1 MTTIAQ
7 PKPSAKLSDRL
18 FDAVGHAVKAPS
30 GHNTQPWLFRLK
42 PGQVELLA
50 DLRRA
55 CPVVDPNNRELT
67 ISCGAALFHLRLAIN
82 CDSMAT
88 QVRVLPLGSE
98 ENVIARVMVA
108 GPHAPNDDEQML
120 FEAIPKRRTNRF
132 PFSKQDVDPQLQT
145 EWIND
150 AKSEGAWIHLIHAD
164 REKHAIADLI
174 SEGDREQAH
183 DKRFRHEL
191 AKWIHSNSSSR
202 RDGIPGSSQGVSD
215 FASHFGWLAV
225 RTFDWGDGQ
234 AAKDRQLAE
243 GSPLLAVI
251 GTDADTPADWVAC
264 GQALAKISLRAAS
277 WSVDASYLNQ
287 PIEIPRLRTK
297 LAELIGIKAY
307 PQILLRLG
315 HGSDVK
321 PTPRRRVEDVI
332 IGPEGQH

>member
-1 MTTIAQ
+1 MTTIAP
-7 PKPSAKLSDRL
+7 PKPSLTLSDRL
-18 FDAVGHAVKAPS
+18 LKMVGHAVMAPS

-50 DLRRA
+50 DLSRA
-55 CPVVDPNNRELT
+55 CPVVDPCNRELT
-67 ISCGAALFHLRLAIN
+67 ISCGAALFHLKLAIH
-82 CDSMAT
+82 CDSLAT
-88 QVRVLPLGSE
+88 MVRILPPGRE

-108 GPHAPNDDEQML
+108 GPYAPSDDEQQL
-120 FEAIPKRRTNRF
+120 FEAIPQRRTNRF

-150 AKSEGAWIHLIHAD
+150 AKSEGAWIHLIHSD
-164 REKHAIADLI
+164 REKHALADLI
-174 SEGDREQAH
+174 SEGDREQAS

-191 AKWIHSNSSSR
+191 AKWIHSNTSSR
-202 RDGIPGSSQGVSD
+202 RDGIPGYSQGVGD

-251 GTDADTPADWVAC
+251 GTNGDTPADWVAC
-264 GQALAKISLRAAS
+264 GQALAKILLRGAA

-287 PIEIPRLRTK
+287 PIEIPRLRAK
-297 LAELIGIKAY
+297 LSKLIGTMAY

-315 HGSDVK
+315 HGREVK
-321 PTPRRRVEDVI
+321 PTPRRGVEDVI
-332 IGPEGQH
+332 L

>member
-1 MTTIAQ
+1 MTTIAP
-7 PKPSAKLSDRL
+7 PKPSLTLSDRL
-18 FDAVGHAVKAPS
+18 LKMVGHAVMAPS

-50 DLRRA
+50 DLSRA
-55 CPVVDPNNRELT
+55 CPVVDPCNRELT
-67 ISCGAALFHLRLAIN
+67 ISCGAALYHLKLAIH
-82 CDSMAT
+82 CDSLAT
-88 QVRVLPLGSE
+88 MVRILPPGNE

-108 GPHAPNDDEQML
+108 GPYAPSDDEQQL
-120 FEAIPKRRTNRF
+120 FEAIPDRRTNRF
-132 PFSKQDVDPQLQT
+132 PFTKQDVDPQLQT

-150 AKSEGAWIHLIHAD
+150 AKSEGAWIHLIHSD
-164 REKHAIADLI
+164 REKHALADLI
-174 SEGDREQAH
+174 SEGDREQAS

-191 AKWIHSNSSSR
+191 AKWIHSNTSSR
-202 RDGIPGSSQGVSD
+202 RDGIPGYSQGIGD

-251 GTDADTPADWVAC
+251 GTNGDTPADWIAC
-264 GQALAKISLRAAS
+264 GQALAKILLRGAA

-297 LAELIGIKAY
+297 LSKLIGANGY

-315 HGSDVK
+315 HGREVK
-321 PTPRRRVEDVI
+321 PTPRRNVDEVI
-332 IGPEGQH
+332 I

>member
-1 MTTIAQ
+1 MTTIAP
-7 PKPSAKLSDRL
+7 PKPSLTLSDRL
-18 FDAVGHAVKAPS
+18 LKMVGHAVMAPS

-50 DLRRA
+50 DVSRA
-55 CPVVDPNNRELT
+55 CPVVDPCNRELT
-67 ISCGAALFHLRLAIN
+67 ISCGAALFHLKLAIH
-82 CDSMAT
+82 CDSLAT
-88 QVRVLPLGSE
+88 MVRILPPGNE

-108 GPHAPNDDEQML
+108 GPYAPSDDEQQL
-120 FEAIPKRRTNRF
+120 FEAIPDRRTNRF
-132 PFSKQDVDPQLQT
+132 PFTKQDVDPQLQT

-150 AKSEGAWIHLIHAD
+150 AKSEGAWIHLIHSD
-164 REKHAIADLI
+164 REKHALADLI
-174 SEGDREQAH
+174 SEGDREQAS

-191 AKWIHSNSSSR
+191 AKWIHSNTSSR
-202 RDGIPGSSQGVSD
+202 RDGIPGYSQGIGD

-251 GTDADTPADWVAC
+251 GTNGDTPADWIAC
-264 GQALAKISLRAAS
+264 GQALAKILLRGAA

-297 LAELIGIKAY
+297 LSKLIGANGY

-315 HGSDVK
+315 HGREVK
-321 PTPRRRVEDVI
+321 PTPRRNVDEVI
-332 IGPEGQH
+332 I

>member
-1 MTTIAQ
+1 MTTIA
-7 PKPSAKLSDRL
+7 PPTPSLTLSDRL
-18 FDAVGHAVKAPS
+18 LKTVGHAVKAPS

-50 DLRRA
+50 DLSRA
-55 CPVVDPNNRELT
+55 CPVVDPCNRELT
-67 ISCGAALFHLRLAIN
+67 ISCGAALFHLNLAIH
-82 CDSMAT
+82 CDSLAT
-88 QVRVLPLGSE
+88 MVRILPPGSG
-98 ENVIARVMVA
+98 ENIIARVMVA
-108 GPHAPNDDEQML
+108 GPYVPSDDEQQL
-120 FEAIPKRRTNRF
+120 FEAIPQRRTNRF

-150 AKSEGAWIHLIHAD
+150 AKSEAAWIHLIHSE
-164 REKHAIADLI
+164 REKHALADLI
-174 SEGDREQAH
+174 SEGDREQAS

-191 AKWIHSNSSSR
+191 AKWIHSNTSSR
-202 RDGIPGSSQGVSD
+202 RDGIPGYSQGIGD

-251 GTDADTPADWVAC
+251 GTNGDTPADWVAC
-264 GQALAKISLRAAS
+264 GQALAKMLLRGAA

-297 LAELIGIKAY
+297 VSELIGTNGY

-315 HGSDVK
+315 HGREVK
-321 PTPRRRVEDVI
+321 PTPRRSVEDVI
-332 IGPEGQH
+332 V

>member
-1 MTTIAQ
+1 MTTIAP
-7 PKPSAKLSDRL
+7 PKPSLTLSDRL
-18 FDAVGHAVKAPS
+18 LKMVGHAVMAPS

-50 DLRRA
+50 DLSRA
-55 CPVVDPNNRELT
+55 CPVVDPCNRELT
-67 ISCGAALFHLRLAIN
+67 ISCGAALYHLKLAIH
-82 CDSMAT
+82 CDSLAT
-88 QVRVLPLGSE
+88 MVRILPAGNE

-108 GPHAPNDDEQML
+108 GPYAPSDDEQQL
-120 FEAIPKRRTNRF
+120 FEAIPDRRTNRF
-132 PFSKQDVDPQLQT
+132 PFTKQDVDPQLQT

-150 AKSEGAWIHLIHAD
+150 AKSEGAWIHLIHSD
-164 REKHAIADLI
+164 REKHALADLI
-174 SEGDREQAH
+174 SEGDREQAS

-191 AKWIHSNSSSR
+191 AKWIHSNTSSR
-202 RDGIPGSSQGVSD
+202 RDGIPGYSQGIGD

-251 GTDADTPADWVAC
+251 GTNGDTPADWIAC
-264 GQALAKISLRAAS
+264 GQALAKILLRGAA

-297 LAELIGIKAY
+297 LSKLIGANGY

-315 HGSDVK
+315 HGREVK
-321 PTPRRRVEDVI
+321 PTPRRNVDEVI
-332 IGPEGQH
+332 I